1 MAIAPDPSE
10 SFAREVN
17 ENLRRDRVRDTA
29 RAYGKWVIAGV
40 ILLLIAIGAFL
51 AWRDYQAKQAAA
63 DSEALALAID
73 DIGNGNVGAVR
84 SRLAPLKDA
93 RGDAISVSAKL
104 ADAAFALQ
112 QNDRPKALAGYKTV
126 AEDSGIAQPWRDL
139 ATVRQT
145 ALEYDALQPQAV
157 IDRLAPL
164 AKPGNPWFGSA
175 GEMTALALLRAGRK
189 SEAGRLFAAIAGD
202 KAVPDSIRGR
212 AVQMAGSLGVDASA
226 SLPTP

>member
-104 ADAAFALQ
+104 TDAAFALQ

-175 GEMTALALLRAGRK
+175 GEMTALALLKAGRK

>member
-84 SRLAPLKDA
+84 SRLASLKDA

-175 GEMTALALLRAGRK
+175 GEMTALALLKAGRK

>member
-84 SRLAPLKDA
+84 SRLASLKDA

-104 ADAAFALQ
+104 TDAAFALQ

-175 GEMTALALLRAGRK
+175 GEMTALALLKAGRK

>member
-175 GEMTALALLRAGRK
+175 GEMTALALLKAGRK

>member
-104 ADAAFALQ
+104 TDAAFALQ
-112 QNDRPKALAGYKTV
+112 QNDRPKALAGYKAV

-175 GEMTALALLRAGRK
+175 GEMTALALLKAGRK